1 MARSRGRSGSFI
13 PLMVDMGMAFGS
25 VLRVRDVDG

>member
-13 PLMVDMGMAFGS
+13 PLMVDLGMTFGS
-25 VLRVRDVDG
+25 VPRVRDVDG